1 MTMRAQT
8 GTVYLVDDDPL
19 IRRTVGKLIGAAG
32 YTCHTFESALA
43 YLAAPIEQ
51 QEEAC
56 LVLDIRM
63 PEMSGLELQKRLPG
77 TDHDLPIVFM
87 TAFGDIPTCVQT
99 LKAGAINFIAKP
111 FSSADLINAIG
122 EAIQYARN
130 YFLKKKQQRSVRAR
144 ARNLSRRENDVFE
157 CVVKGMPNKQI
168 AETLTISEHTVK
180 IHRRRVMSKMEAGSV
195 AELVRISEELRA
207 AP

>member
-1 MTMRAQT
+1 MTTPYSTA
-8 GTVYLVDDDPL
+8 TVYLVDDDPL
-19 IRRTVGKLIGAAG
+19 IRRTVGKLIEAAG

-43 YLAAPIEQ
+43 YLAAPLEQ

-99 LKAGAINFIAKP
+99 LKAGAVNFIAKP
-111 FSSADLINAIG
+111 FSSLDLLNAIR
-122 EAIQYARN
+122 EAIHHARTQ
-130 YFLKKKQQRSVRAR
+130 FQQKKQQRNVRAR
-144 ARNLSRRENDVFE
+144 ARNLSRRERDVFD
-157 CVVKGMPNKQI
+157 CVVQGMLNKQI
-168 AETLTISEHTVK
+168 ADALNISEHTVK
-180 IHRRRVMSKMEAGSV
+180 IHRRRVMSKMEADSV
-195 AELVRISEELRA
+195 AELVRLAAELNA